1 MNILATGDWH
11 KRASR
16 PVSRKDDYT
25 VVLASKIAQIYQIA
39 MDNDCKYVLQ
49 PGDMFDGA
57 EPPLWLVRQAIEMHL
72 AMPPTLLSV
81 YGQHDQRYHSN
92 RVENTPMAVLEAAQV
107 LEVLGAEP
115 HTVGDK
121 YGNPVQFY
129 GCSWDSN
136 IPEIQDPDSTNILV
150 MHRMVIGN
158 KKLWEAQVEY
168 DWARA
173 VLRRNKF
180 DLIVTGDN
188 HHFFTDS
195 IPGDRHL
202 VNCGSLMRANIDQ
215 GEHEPAVVIYDTVA
229 RTIKTVKLD
238 VAPATDVFDL
248 AKAESEKERNAEL
261 DAFIEQIGQT
271 SGAPDL
277 DYLGNLHKLSRAKG
291 VPKRVT
297 ALVDKIVE
305 EATHG

>member
-1 MNILATGDWH
+1 MNILCTGDWH
-11 KRASR
+11 KRATR
-16 PVSRKDDYT
+16 PISRKDNYNT
-25 VVLASKIAQIYQIA
+25 ALLNKIMQIYQIA
-39 MDNDCKYVLQ
+39 IDHKCKYILQ

-57 EPPLWLVRQAIEMHL
+57 EPPLWLIRQAILLHIERTPL
-72 AMPPTLLSV
+72 VLSV

-92 RVENTPMAVLEAAQV
+92 KVENTPMAVLEAARV
-107 LEVLGAEP
+107 LEVLGAECFAASMK
-115 HTVGDK
+115 TDI
-121 YGNPVQFY
+121 Y
-129 GCSWDSN
+129 GCSWDAD
-136 IPEIQDPDSTNILV
+136 IPAIETPDNTNILV

-158 KKLWEAQVEY
+158 KKLWEAQADY
-168 DWARA
+168 DWGRTI
-173 VLRRNKF
+173 LRRNKF
-180 DLIVTGDN
+180 DLIVCGDN

-215 GEHEPAVVIYDTVA
+215 GDHEPAVVIYDTEA

-248 AKAESEKERNAEL
+248 DKAEAEKERNAEL
-261 DAFIEQIGQT
+261 DAFIEQVGQT

-277 DYLGNLHKLSRAKG
+277 DFLGNLHKLSRAEG
-291 VPKRVT
+291 VPETVA